1 MTDLDTR
8 EQYDALI
15 DDLAADARERAGSA
29 PTQDDCWDSVSAF
42 VPQLTAPVCDRVLE
56 LSEREPL
63 ADLVEHVTDAR
74 GSDEA
79 EYRRAQAVTVLL
91 QDVEASLAAG
101 ESARD

>member
-1 MTDLDTR
+1 MADLETR

-15 DDLAADARERAGSA
+15 DHLAADARERTDGA

-42 VPQLTAPVCDRVLE
+42 VPELTAPVCDRVLE
-56 LSEREPL
+56 LSDREPL

-79 EYRRAQAVTVLL
+79 EYRRAEAVTVLL
-91 QDVEASLAAG
+91 QDVEASLPA
-101 ESARD
+101 EN